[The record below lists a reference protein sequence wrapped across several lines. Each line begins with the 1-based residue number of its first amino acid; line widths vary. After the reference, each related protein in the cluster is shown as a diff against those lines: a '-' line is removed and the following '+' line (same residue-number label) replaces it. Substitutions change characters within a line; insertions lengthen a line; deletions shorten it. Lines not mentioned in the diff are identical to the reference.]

1 MYNKTRMSDL
11 FFVLLTVLVGFCF
24 PIMAASNGVLGKSL
38 GSPFLAT
45 LVVFQL
51 GSLVLIVIMMILK
64 SKIPTVHQVIQI
76 DWKVWLG
83 ALIVI
88 LNLLTFTIVPSK
100 IGIANMVVVF
110 IVGQLVSAVLAEHF
124 GLLHFSVHRINWQRL
139 LGIFLLITGVI
150 LVKKF

>member
-1 MYNKTRMSDL
+1 MYNKTIMSNS
-11 FFVLLTVLVGFCF
+11 FFVLLTILVGFCF

-45 LVVFQL
+45 LAVFQL
-51 GSLVLIVIMMILK
+51 GSLFLIVIMMLLK
-64 SKIPTVHQVIQI
+64 SDIPTLHQIMKI

-100 IGIANMVVVF
+100 IGIANMVVLF

-124 GLLHFSVHRINWQRL
+124 GLLNFTVHSINWQRS
-139 LGIFLLITGVI
+139 LGVFLLILGVI

>member
-51 GSLVLIVIMMILK
+51 GSLVLIVIMILLK

-76 DWKVWLG
+76 DLKVWFG

-100 IGIANMVVVF
+100 IGIANMVVLF

-124 GLLHFSVHRINWQRL
+124 GLLNFSVHSINWQRS
-139 LGIFLLITGVI
+139 LGVFLLIVGVV